1 MRLKEINAKEMP
13 PHPEMPDEHPEVLT
27 KMIGKL
33 SEVMGMENMDFSEGG
48 QNQKNNYTMPEKYI
62 SPEDYEKMNTT
73 QKQALQM
80 RFSEMRNQEQSDNSI
95 GSGLKSKNIWHYAH
109 MWQIAPL
116 VSAWASS
123 VYTYRWWWWSHSYPA
138 SNVKQ

>member
-1 MRLKEINAKEMP
+1 
-13 PHPEMPDEHPEVLT
+13 
-27 KMIGKL
+27 
-33 SEVMGMENMDFSEGG
+33 
-48 QNQKNNYTMPEKYI
+48 
-62 SPEDYEKMNTT
+62 
-73 QKQALQM
+73 M
-80 RFSEMRNQEQSDNSI
+80 RFSVMRNQEQSENSI

-138 SNVKQ
+138 SNVKQLTHLLFNSIYCFLCLFCDFLLCFCQILGGWSYWCSTGGHSKDQVVVFQADIDQIRRINHLVSGAE